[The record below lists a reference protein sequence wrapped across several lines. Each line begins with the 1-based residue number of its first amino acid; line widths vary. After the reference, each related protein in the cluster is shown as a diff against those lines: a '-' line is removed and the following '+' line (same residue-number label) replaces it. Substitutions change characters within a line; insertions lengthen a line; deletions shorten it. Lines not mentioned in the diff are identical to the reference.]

1 MKTTISHKNTEYR
14 IIKVGNAFEVWLVSF
29 ATGAKLK
36 RVAQN
41 LLTEESAEEFK
52 QWVLQRETL

>member
-1 MKTTISHKNTEYR
+1 MRTTKNHKHTEYR
-14 IIKVGNAFEVWLVSF
+14 TLQNGNTFEVWLVSF

-41 LLTEESAEEFK
+41 LLTKESAEEFK
-52 QWVLQRETL
+52 QWVKERI

>member
-1 MKTTISHKNTEYR
+1 MKTTQNQKNTEYR
-14 IIKVGNAFEVWLVSF
+14 ILKVGNIFEVWLMSF

-41 LLTEESAEEFK
+41 LLTEGSAEEFK
-52 QWVLQRETL
+52 QWVLQREK

>member
-1 MKTTISHKNTEYR
+1 MKTTRNHKNTEYR
-14 IIKVGNAFEVWLVSF
+14 ISKVGSTFEIWLVSF
-29 ATGAKLK
+29 ATGTKLK

-52 QWVLQRETL
+52 QWVLQREK